1 MDSFFCEKD
10 YYFLIRIEK
19 RILIEKWMGRAK
31 ECELYKFTI
40 KFDEMKEEA
49 PVYREDLTVSEVA
62 IETRKPTILFYLVF
76 YLVAVEFLIS
86 RRDTLKK
93 EKIVVGK
100 VIVAKAIGIYI
111 LYIGRIRFVIN

>member
-1 MDSFFCEKD
+1 
-10 YYFLIRIEK
+10 
-19 RILIEKWMGRAK
+19 MGRAK
-31 ECELYKFTI
+31 ECELYKFTRN
-40 KFDEMKEEA
+40 FDEMKEEA

-62 IETRKPTILFYLVF
+62 IETRKPTIIFS
-76 YLVAVEFLIS
+76 LVAVEFLIS

-111 LYIGRIRFVIN
+111 LYIGRIRFVINRPEEKDD

>member
-1 MDSFFCEKD
+1 
-10 YYFLIRIEK
+10 
-19 RILIEKWMGRAK
+19 MGRAK

-62 IETRKPTILFYLVF
+62 IETREPTILFYLV
-76 YLVAVEFLIS
+76 AAEFIIS
-86 RRDTLKK
+86 RRDTLKKEKKKK

-111 LYIGRIRFVIN
+111 LYIGRIRFVINRPEEKDD

>member
-1 MDSFFCEKD
+1 MS
-10 YYFLIRIEK
+10 
-19 RILIEKWMGRAK
+19 RAK

-62 IETRKPTILFYLVF
+62 IETREPTILFS
-76 YLVAVEFLIS
+76 LVAVKFIIS

-111 LYIGRIRFVIN
+111 LYIGRIRFVINRPEEKDD